1 MPSIVTFACSGP
13 VFFKKRTPLKPKDVR
28 RAIQQAQMICYNFED
43 TPQCRVAWEKVEE
56 LSSELARQRE
66 EALVQKAMCEEDPE
80 SCKDYEV

>member
-1 MPSIVTFACSGP
+1 
-13 VFFKKRTPLKPKDVR
+13 
-28 RAIQQAQMICYNFED
+28 MICYNFED